1 MVRIAMKNVN
11 KRVEPEVSPAKA
23 GLLSIDPKLVLH
35 SSIIIIT
42 NRLIVVYLVFIAYNI
57 QKYSCEILTKRNKAA
72 PGTTLLT
79 IRLYLH
85 VIVRN
90 L

>member
-35 SSIIIIT
+35 SSIDEKSKMHET
-42 NRLIVVYLVFIAYNI
+42 V
-57 QKYSCEILTKRNKAA
+57 SCIFPSLRVND
-72 PGTTLLT
+72 
-79 IRLYLH
+79 
-85 VIVRN
+85 V
-90 L
+90 